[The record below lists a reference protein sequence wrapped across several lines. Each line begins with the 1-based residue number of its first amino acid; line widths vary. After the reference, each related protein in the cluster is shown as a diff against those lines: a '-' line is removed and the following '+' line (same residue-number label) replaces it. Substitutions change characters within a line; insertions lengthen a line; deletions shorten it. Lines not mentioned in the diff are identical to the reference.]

1 MTDNGNEQLN
11 DFGQLY
17 TRYQAG
23 EAIALQLLQGQHGYL
38 SNLTFDPLNGE
49 ALPQRM
55 SHWLNQ
61 WGTEPAQ
68 SLYDRLTHLIDHCM
82 DAINH
87 ILLSPRQ
94 TVVRVHEMTPVYLA
108 QRLDSR
114 SVQWLSRKP
123 GNNMREKLAANPHI
137 LAATRKLSFDTLE
150 NRLLKAFLTRTQNLI
165 LDRKDAG
172 LKLIDEQENLID
184 SIQQTLRQEEF
195 VAIKPWQN
203 MPPNNVLLQDKQ
215 YRKVWRAWQLL
226 QRLEEDCENQQQT
239 FFATGFGLFSELLKQ
254 LASTEGCVLLDQ
266 AWQFKLD
273 CLSVISSLELTE
285 NLAQVEVL
293 AIYLGGDGVKVNNE
307 AVISP
312 RAEFFLS
319 LSAEGQI
326 KIQRRAQSGQLYC
339 WELNFHHHHGVI
351 YVKFTSSTTSHN
363 QDKQPIPAMPADFSS
378 LAARIIDEL
387 LPGERKT
394 RHLLQPATKVSD
406 NFASLMFDGASCKLK
421 LGTDSDGYW
430 IEPLLLDEA
439 GLDSSQSQALLADAK
454 VFSAK
459 ELAKVNE
466 DSKTQQLSIFSDQ
479 LSKLF
484 RAEQQ
489 MHYLVSD
496 HHSEFETSDL
506 RREMSRNFNNASPL
520 PKSIAAAYAA
530 TANNLFKRNDLIMVL
545 SSDYDGIYATP
556 VYYCWGENA
565 GEEYLER
572 HPSIKLSNK
581 GERRLLQDALVKSG
595 LPSHIAVRFIE
606 LYSFRE
612 IVSNKAK
619 IILQDGEH
627 WYRVPAGLKVSNID
641 ISDVLFKE
649 TQKLQKKIEKTYFIS
664 VSVAIKQQKGVKPQQ
679 WLASDPLSG
688 SQQLLQKQ
696 YEQPH
701 KVFWKDHLPQLMARL
716 PIEGIEQ
723 EFYFVDKRTSVKPE
737 RGVAVEIPITIPFT
751 LPSGKEELRFTV
763 YQGVETHRQEFSL
776 LLSLRKPLNTDCSCN
791 LKLTYTYGDE
801 KPYKLRFIPVNTDN
815 TLFNYVD
822 AQWGKK
828 QDDATSRVVA
838 IPAFP
843 ERLPFEALRTY
854 SGNDGPTDIVGWME
868 RNLEELDDIYKFIS
882 YGKSKKRFN
891 FSYGD
896 VDWIPNKDFGFYRAH
911 SDYKNIFVH
920 RSQFER
926 VDVINQKYFSG
937 DVRIKEGDNYSLEN
951 VGVQGVLTEGEL
963 KKLPKKWR
971 FPMLIFSDQTR
982 SFADEEL
989 PKEFAQKGKQAIK
1002 QAQELLNLLKGSN
1015 ENLER
1020 ELVQFLSYNHKLM
1033 PSSAVDNLLKI
1044 ATDKYLLRRE
1054 SNWFKYAF
1062 GDVSQPW
1069 QQQLLTRILEPVD
1082 DSGGT
1087 RAATLEII
1095 SVAMW
1100 RDKTVIH
1107 KLTAEQVTTLT
1118 QRLNEYLLE
1127 AICQLKSQDNDYKW
1141 NSFIL
1146 HLELILALLRTR
1158 ESPKS
1163 DISSLFAYGSS
1174 LTNQLLSTVEKITDK
1189 QGEALADQLRQNP
1202 RVVARVKLSVNKPDS
1217 YYRTPDLLYALKL
1230 YLSGEDG
1237 ADKITIT
1244 ELINR

>member
-1 MTDNGNEQLN
+1 MIDDINEQLN

-17 TRYQAG
+17 SRYQTG
-23 EAIALQLLQGQHGYL
+23 EAIALQLLQGQHRYL

-55 SHWLNQ
+55 SHWLSQ
-61 WGTEPAQ
+61 SVPEPEQ
-68 SLYDRLTHLIDHCM
+68 GLYDRFTHLINHCM
-82 DAINH
+82 DAIGH

-123 GNNMREKLAANPHI
+123 GNNLREKLAANPHI
-137 LAATRKLSFDTLE
+137 LAATRKMSFDTLE

-165 LDRKDAG
+165 LDRQDAG
-172 LKLIDEQENLID
+172 LQLTDGQENLIN

-195 VAIKPWQN
+195 VAIKPWQH

-239 FFATGFGLFSELLKQ
+239 FIATGFGLFSELLKQ
-254 LASTEGCVLLDQ
+254 LASTERCILLDQ

-273 CLSVISSLELTE
+273 YLSVVSSLELTE
-285 NLAQVEVL
+285 KRAQVEVL
-293 AIYLGGDGVKVNNE
+293 AIDIGGDETGAKND
-307 AVISP
+307 AIIKP
-312 RAEFFLS
+312 QAELFFS

-326 KIQRRAQSGQLYC
+326 KIQRRAQSGLLHC
-339 WELNFHHHHGVI
+339 WEFNFQHYSRLI
-351 YVKFTSSTTSHN
+351 NVKVTSSTTSHN

-387 LPGERKT
+387 LTGERKT
-394 RHLLQPATKVSD
+394 RHTLQPVTKVSD
-406 NFASLMFDGASCKLK
+406 NFASLLFDGASCKLK
-421 LGTDSDGYW
+421 IGTDSDGYW

-439 GLDSSQSQALLADAK
+439 GLDSSQSQALRADAK
-454 VFSAK
+454 VFSSK
-459 ELAKVNE
+459 ELAKVNG
-466 DSKTQQLSIFSDQ
+466 DSKTQQLGVFSDQ
-479 LSKLF
+479 LAKQF

-496 HHSEFETSDL
+496 YHSEFETSDL

-572 HPSIKLSNK
+572 HPSIKLSQK
-581 GERRLLQDALVKSG
+581 GERQLLQDALVKSG

-627 WYRVPAGLKVSNID
+627 WYRVPADLKVSNID

-701 KVFWKDHLPQLMARL
+701 KVFWKDHLPQLMTRL
-716 PIEGIEQ
+716 PIKGIEQ

-737 RGVAVEIPITIPFT
+737 RGVAVEIPISTPFT
-751 LPSGKEELRFTV
+751 LPSDKEDLRFTV
-763 YQGVETHRQEFSL
+763 YQGSESHRQEFSL
-776 LLSLRKPLNTDCSCN
+776 LLSLTKPLNTDCSCN

-801 KPYKLRFIPVNTDN
+801 KPYKLRFIPVNADN
-815 TLFNYVD
+815 KPFNYVD
-822 AQWGKK
+822 AQWDKK
-828 QDDATSRVVA
+828 QDDTTNRVVA
-838 IPAFP
+838 IPDFP

-854 SGNDGPTDIVGWME
+854 LGNDGSTDIVGWME
-868 RNLEELDDIYKFIS
+868 RNFEEVDDTYNFIL
-882 YGKSKKRFN
+882 YGNSKKRFN
-891 FSYGD
+891 FSYND
-896 VDWIPNKDFGFYRAH
+896 IEWVDDRNFGYYFLHPSYKSIKTYLSDFN
-911 SDYKNIFVH
+911 DL
-920 RSQFER
+920 
-926 VDVINQKYFSG
+926 DVINENYFSG
-937 DVRIKEGDNYSLEN
+937 SLRTNKHKEF
-951 VGVQGVLTEGEL
+951 VLTDIGAQGDLVLEDL
-963 KKLPKKWR
+963 AKRWR
-971 FPMLIFSDQTR
+971 FPMLIFSEQAR
-982 SFADEEL
+982 SFADAEL
-989 PKEFAQKGKQAIK
+989 PKEFAQKGKQAIE
-1002 QAQELLNLLKGSN
+1002 QAQEMLNVLKGSN
-1015 ENLER
+1015 RILER

-1033 PSSAVDNLLKI
+1033 PTSAADNLLEM

-1054 SNWFKYAF
+1054 SNWFKYAL

-1069 QQQLLTRILEPVD
+1069 QQQLLTQILEPVD

-1127 AICQLKSQDNDYKW
+1127 AIGQLKKQDKHYKW

-1146 HLELILALLRTR
+1146 HLELMLALLRTR
-1158 ESPKS
+1158 ESSKS
-1163 DISSLFAYGSS
+1163 EISSLFAYGSS
-1174 LTNQLLSTVEKITDK
+1174 LTNQLLSTVEKITGE
-1189 QGEALADQLRQNP
+1189 QGEALAYQLQNP
-1202 RVVARVKLSVNKPDS
+1202 KVNARVKLSVNKPDS

-1237 ADKITIT
+1237 ADQITIT
-1244 ELINR
+1244 ELVNT

>member
-1 MTDNGNEQLN
+1 MTDNENEQLN

-17 TRYQAG
+17 SCYQAG
-23 EAIALQLLQGQHGYL
+23 EAIALQLLQGQHRYL

-55 SHWLNQ
+55 SHWLSQ
-61 WGTEPAQ
+61 SVPEPDQ
-68 SLYDRLTHLIDHCM
+68 GLYDRFTHLINHCM
-82 DAINH
+82 DAISH

-137 LAATRKLSFDTLE
+137 LAATRKMSFDTLE
-150 NRLLKAFLTRTQNLI
+150 NRLLKAFLTRTQSLI
-165 LDRKDAG
+165 LDRQDAG
-172 LKLIDEQENLID
+172 LKLTDEQENLID

-195 VAIKPWQN
+195 VAIKSWQH

-239 FFATGFGLFSELLKQ
+239 FIATGFGLFSELLKQ
-254 LASTEGCVLLDQ
+254 LASTERCILLDQ

-273 CLSVISSLELTE
+273 YLSVVSSLELTE
-285 NLAQVEVL
+285 KLAQVEVL
-293 AIYLGGDGVKVNNE
+293 AIDLGGDEVKANNE
-307 AVISP
+307 PVISP
-312 RAEFFLS
+312 QAELFLS

-326 KIQRRAQSGQLYC
+326 KIQRRVQSGQSYC
-339 WELNFHHHHGVI
+339 WELNFQHHNGVI
-351 YVKFTSSTTSHN
+351 NVKVSSSISSHN
-363 QDKQPIPAMPADFSS
+363 HDKQPVPAMPADFSS

-387 LPGERKT
+387 LPGERKS

-406 NFASLMFDGASCKLK
+406 NFASLMFEGASCKLK

-459 ELAKVNE
+459 ELTKVNG
-466 DSKTQQLSIFSDQ
+466 DSKTQQLGVFSDQ
-479 LSKLF
+479 LAKQF
-484 RAEQQ
+484 RADQQ

-506 RREMSRNFNNASPL
+506 RREMSRNFNNAAPL

-545 SSDYDGIYATP
+545 SSDCDGIYATP
-556 VYYCWGENA
+556 VYYCWGDNA

-572 HPSIKLSNK
+572 HPSIKLSQK
-581 GERRLLQDALVKSG
+581 GERQLLQDALVKSG

-606 LYSFRE
+606 LYSYRE

-619 IILQDGEH
+619 MILQDGDH

-649 TQKLQKKIEKTYFIS
+649 AQKLQKKIEKTYFIS

-701 KVFWKDHLPQLMARL
+701 KVFWKDHLPQLMTRL

-737 RGVAVEIPITIPFT
+737 RGVAVEIPISTPFT

-763 YQGVETHRQEFSL
+763 YQGTESHRQEFSL

-815 TLFNYVD
+815 KPFNYID
-822 AQWGKK
+822 AQWDKK
-828 QDDATSRVVA
+828 QDDTTNRVVA

-843 ERLPFEALRTY
+843 ERLPFDALRTY
-854 SGNDGPTDIVGWME
+854 LGIDGSTDIVGWME
-868 RNLEELDDIYKFIS
+868 RNFEELDDIYKFIS

-896 VDWIPNKDFGFYRAH
+896 IDWIPNKDFGFYRAH
-911 SDYKNIFVH
+911 LDYENVFVH
-920 RSQFER
+920 RSQFEGL
-926 VDVINQKYFSG
+926 DIINQRYFSG
-937 DVRIKEGDNYSLEN
+937 DIQIKGGDRYSLEN
-951 VGVQGVLTEGEL
+951 VGVQGELVL
-963 KKLPKKWR
+963 KKLPGRWR
-971 FPMLIFSDQTR
+971 FPMLIFSDQAR
-982 SFADEEL
+982 SFTDTEL
-989 PKEFAQKGKQAIK
+989 PKSFSQKGKQAIE
-1002 QAQELLNLLKGSN
+1002 QAQELLHLLKGSN
-1015 ENLER
+1015 KYLEK
-1020 ELVQFLSYNHKLM
+1020 ELMQFLSYNHKLM
-1033 PSSAVDNLLKI
+1033 PASTVDNLLEMVANKS
-1044 ATDKYLLRRE
+1044 LLRDE
-1054 SNWFKYAF
+1054 SNWFKYAL

-1069 QQQLLTRILEPVD
+1069 QQQLLTQILEPVD

-1100 RDKTVIH
+1100 RDKAVIH
-1107 KLTAEQVTTLT
+1107 QLTAEQVITLAH
-1118 QRLNEYLLE
+1118 RLNNYLLYE
-1127 AICQLKSQDNDYKW
+1127 DSKLTSQEKPLKW

-1146 HLELILALLRTR
+1146 RLELILALLRTR
-1158 ESPKS
+1158 ESS
-1163 DISSLFAYGSS
+1163 ESEISSLFAYGSS
-1174 LTNQLLSTVEKITDK
+1174 LSNQLLSTVEKITGE
-1189 QGEALADQLRQNP
+1189 QGEALAYQLQNP
-1202 RVVARVKLSVNKPDS
+1202 KVNARVKLGVNKPYA

-1237 ADKITIT
+1237 ADQITIT
-1244 ELINR
+1244 ELVNT

>member
-1 MTDNGNEQLN
+1 MIDDINEQLN

-17 TRYQAG
+17 SRYQTG
-23 EAIALQLLQGQHGYL
+23 EAIALQLLQGQHRYL

-55 SHWLNQ
+55 SHWLSQ
-61 WGTEPAQ
+61 SVPEPEQ
-68 SLYDRLTHLIDHCM
+68 GLYDRFTHLINHCM
-82 DAINH
+82 DAIGH

-123 GNNMREKLAANPHI
+123 GNNLREKLAANPHI
-137 LAATRKLSFDTLE
+137 LAATRKMSFDTLE
-150 NRLLKAFLTRTQNLI
+150 NRLLKAFLIRTQGLI
-165 LDRKDAG
+165 LDRQDAG
-172 LKLIDEQENLID
+172 LKLTDEQENLID
-184 SIQQTLRQEEF
+184 SIQKTLRQEEF
-195 VAIKPWQN
+195 VAIKPWQH

-239 FFATGFGLFSELLKQ
+239 FIATGFGLFSELLKQ
-254 LASTEGCVLLDQ
+254 LASTERCILLDQ

-273 CLSVISSLELTE
+273 YLSVVSSLELTE
-285 NLAQVEVL
+285 KLAPVEVL
-293 AIYLGGDGVKVNNE
+293 AIDLGGDEVKANNE
-307 AVISP
+307 PVISP
-312 RAEFFLS
+312 QAELFLS

-326 KIQRRAQSGQLYC
+326 KIQRRVQSGQSYC
-339 WELNFHHHHGVI
+339 WELNFQHHNGVI
-351 YVKFTSSTTSHN
+351 NVKVSSSISSHN
-363 QDKQPIPAMPADFSS
+363 HDKQPVPAMPADFSS

-387 LPGERKT
+387 LPGERKS
-394 RHLLQPATKVSD
+394 RHLLKPATKVSD

-421 LGTDSDGYW
+421 LGTDSDEYW

-459 ELAKVNE
+459 ELTKVNG
-466 DSKTQQLSIFSDQ
+466 DSKTQQLGVFSDQ
-479 LSKLF
+479 LAKQF
-484 RAEQQ
+484 RADQQ

-506 RREMSRNFNNASPL
+506 RREMSRNFNNAAPL

-530 TANNLFKRNDLIMVL
+530 TANNLFKLNDLIMVL
-545 SSDYDGIYATP
+545 SSDCDGIYATP

-572 HPSIKLSNK
+572 HPSIKLSQK
-581 GERRLLQDALVKSG
+581 GERQLLQDALVKSG
-595 LPSHIAVRFIE
+595 LPSDIAVRFIE
-606 LYSFRE
+606 LYSYRE

-619 IILQDGEH
+619 MILQDGDH

-649 TQKLQKKIEKTYFIS
+649 AQKLQKKIEKTYFIS

-701 KVFWKDHLPQLMARL
+701 KVFWKDHLPQLMTRL

-737 RGVAVEIPITIPFT
+737 RGVAVEIPISTPFT

-763 YQGVETHRQEFSL
+763 YQGTESHRQEFSL

-815 TLFNYVD
+815 KPFNYID

-828 QDDATSRVVA
+828 QDDTTNRVVA

-854 SGNDGPTDIVGWME
+854 LGIDGSTDIVGWME
-868 RNLEELDDIYKFIS
+868 RNFEELDDIYKFIS

-911 SDYKNIFVH
+911 LDYENVFVH
-920 RSQFER
+920 RSQFEGL
-926 VDVINQKYFSG
+926 DIINQRYFSG
-937 DVRIKEGDNYSLEN
+937 DIQIKGGDRYSLEN
-951 VGVQGVLTEGEL
+951 VGAQGELVL
-963 KKLPKKWR
+963 KKLPGRWR
-971 FPMLIFSDQTR
+971 FPMLIFSDQAR
-982 SFADEEL
+982 SFTDTEL
-989 PKEFAQKGKQAIK
+989 PKSFSQKGKQAIE
-1002 QAQELLNLLKGSN
+1002 QAQELLHLLKGSN
-1015 ENLER
+1015 KYLEK
-1020 ELVQFLSYNHKLM
+1020 ELMQFLSYNHKLM
-1033 PSSAVDNLLKI
+1033 PASTVDNLLEM
-1044 ATDKYLLRRE
+1044 ATDKYLLRHE
-1054 SNWFKYAF
+1054 SNWFKYAL

-1069 QQQLLTRILEPVD
+1069 QQQLLTQILEPVD

-1107 KLTAEQVTTLT
+1107 KLTAEQVTTVT

-1127 AICQLKSQDNDYKW
+1127 AIGQLKKQDKHYKW

-1158 ESPKS
+1158 ESSKS
-1163 DISSLFAYGSS
+1163 EISSLFAYGSS
-1174 LTNQLLSTVEKITDK
+1174 LSNQLLSTVEKITDK
-1189 QGEALADQLRQNP
+1189 QGEVLANQIRQNP
-1202 RVVARVKLSVNKPDS
+1202 KVVARVKLSVNKPDS

-1237 ADKITIT
+1237 ADQITIT
-1244 ELINR
+1244 ELVNT

>member
-1 MTDNGNEQLN
+1 MVDIVNKQLN

-17 TRYQAG
+17 RSYLEQ
-23 EAIALQLLQGQHGYL
+23 EPVALQLLQGQHRYL

-55 SHWLNQ
+55 SHWLSQ
-61 WGTEPAQ
+61 SVSEPDQ
-68 SLYDRLTHLIDHCM
+68 GLYDRFTHLINHCM
-82 DAINH
+82 GAISH

-137 LAATRKLSFDTLE
+137 LAATRKMTFDTLE
-150 NRLLKAFLTRTQNLI
+150 NRLLKAFLIRTQGLI
-165 LDRKDAG
+165 LDRQDAG
-172 LKLIDEQENLID
+172 LKLADGQENLID

-195 VAIKPWQN
+195 VAIKPWQH

-215 YRKVWRAWQLL
+215 YRKLWRAWQLL
-226 QRLEEDCENQQQT
+226 QRLEEDCENQLQT
-239 FFATGFGLFSELLKQ
+239 FIATGFGLFSELLKQ

-266 AWQFKLD
+266 AWRFKLD
-273 CLSVISSLELTE
+273 YLSVVSSLELTE
-285 NLAQVEVL
+285 KLAQVEVL
-293 AIYLGGDGVKVNNE
+293 AIDLGGDEVKANNE
-307 AVISP
+307 PVISP
-312 RAEFFLS
+312 QAELFLS
-319 LSAEGQI
+319 LPAEGQI
-326 KIQRRAQSGQLYC
+326 KVQRRVQSGLSHC
-339 WELNFHHHHGVI
+339 WELNFQHHNGVI
-351 YVKFTSSTTSHN
+351 NVKVSSSTSRHN
-363 QDKQPIPAMPADFSS
+363 QDEQPVLAMPADFSS

-387 LPGERKT
+387 LPGERKS
-394 RHLLQPATKVSD
+394 RHLLQPATKMSD
-406 NFASLMFDGASCKLK
+406 NFASVMFDGASCKLQ
-421 LGTDSDGYW
+421 LGTDSDGHW

-439 GLDSSQSQALLADAK
+439 GLDSSQSQALLAYAK

-459 ELAKVNE
+459 ELTKVNG
-466 DSKTQQLSIFSDQ
+466 DSKTQQLGVFSDQ
-479 LSKLF
+479 LARQF
-484 RAEQQ
+484 RADQQ

-506 RREMSRNFNNASPL
+506 RREMSRNFNSASPL

-530 TANNLFKRNDLIMVL
+530 TANNLFKRNDVIMVL
-545 SSDYDGIYATP
+545 SSDCYGIYATP

-572 HPSIKLSNK
+572 HPSIKLSQK
-581 GERRLLQDALVKSG
+581 GERQLLQDALVKSG

-606 LYSFRE
+606 LYSYRE

-619 IILQDGEH
+619 MILQDGDH

-649 TQKLQKKIEKTYFIS
+649 AQKLQKKIEKTYFIS

-701 KVFWKDHLPQLMARL
+701 KVFWKDHLPQLMTRL

-737 RGVAVEIPITIPFT
+737 RGVAVEIPISTPFT

-763 YQGVETHRQEFSL
+763 YQGTESHRQEFSL

-815 TLFNYVD
+815 KPFNYID

-828 QDDATSRVVA
+828 QDDTTNRVVA

-843 ERLPFEALRTY
+843 ERMAFEELRSY
-854 SGNDGPTDIVGWME
+854 PGNERITDIVEWVE
-868 RNLEELDDIYKFIS
+868 RNLEQLDDIYQFIMF
-882 YGKSKKRFN
+882 GRGERRFN
-891 FSYGD
+891 FSYLD
-896 VDWIPNKDFGFYRAH
+896 IDWIPNKDFGFYRKH
-911 SDYKNIFVH
+911 TGYENVFVH
-920 RSQFER
+920 RSQFEGLN
-926 VDVINQKYFSG
+926 VINQEYFSG
-937 DVRIKEGDNYSLEN
+937 DLVPKGDNRFSLEN
-951 VGVQGVLTEGEL
+951 IGGQGELTESDL
-963 KKLPKKWR
+963 KKLPGRWR
-971 FPMLIFSDQTR
+971 FPMLTFSDQAR
-982 SFADEEL
+982 SFTDAEL
-989 PKEFAQKGKQAIK
+989 PKSFSQKGKQAIE
-1002 QAQELLNLLKGSN
+1002 QAQELLHLLKGSN
-1015 ENLER
+1015 KDLER

-1033 PSSAVDNLLKI
+1033 PASTVDNLLEM

-1054 SNWFKYAF
+1054 SNWFKYAL

-1069 QQQLLTRILEPVD
+1069 QQQLLTQILEPVD

-1087 RAATLEII
+1087 RAVTLEII

-1100 RDKTVIH
+1100 RDKAVIH
-1107 KLTAEQVTTLT
+1107 QLTAEQVIILT
-1118 QRLNEYLLE
+1118 DRLNDYLLYE
-1127 AICQLKSQDNDYKW
+1127 INKLTKQDKHYKW

-1146 HLELILALLRTR
+1146 RLELILALLRTR
-1158 ESPKS
+1158 ESLQPE
-1163 DISSLFAYGSS
+1163 ISKLFACGSS
-1174 LTNQLLSTVEKITDK
+1174 LSNQLLSTVEKITGE
-1189 QGEALADQLRQNP
+1189 QGEALAYQLQNP
-1202 RVVARVKLSVNKPDS
+1202 KVNARVKLGVNKPDA

-1237 ADKITIT
+1237 ADLITIT
-1244 ELINR
+1244 ELVNSA

>member
-1 MTDNGNEQLN
+1 MVDDINEQLN

-17 TRYQAG
+17 SRYQTG
-23 EAIALQLLQGQHGYL
+23 EAIALQLLQGQHRYL

-55 SHWLNQ
+55 SHWLSQ
-61 WGTEPAQ
+61 SVPEPEQ
-68 SLYDRLTHLIDHCM
+68 GLYDRFTHLINHCM
-82 DAINH
+82 DAIGH

-123 GNNMREKLAANPHI
+123 GNNLREKLAANPHI
-137 LAATRKLSFDTLE
+137 LAATRKMSFDTLE

-165 LDRKDAG
+165 LDRQDAG
-172 LKLIDEQENLID
+172 LQLTDGQENLIN

-195 VAIKPWQN
+195 VAIKPWQH

-239 FFATGFGLFSELLKQ
+239 FIATGFGLFSELLKQ
-254 LASTEGCVLLDQ
+254 LASTERCILLDQ

-273 CLSVISSLELTE
+273 YLSVVSSLELTE
-285 NLAQVEVL
+285 KRAQVEVL
-293 AIYLGGDGVKVNNE
+293 AIDIGGDETGAKND
-307 AVISP
+307 AIIKP
-312 RAEFFLS
+312 QAELFFS

-326 KIQRRAQSGQLYC
+326 KIQRRAQSGQSYC
-339 WELNFHHHHGVI
+339 WELNFQHHNSVI
-351 YVKFTSSTTSHN
+351 NVKVSSSISRHN
-363 QDKQPIPAMPADFSS
+363 HDKQPVPAMPADFSS
-378 LAARIIDEL
+378 LAARMIDEL
-387 LPGERKT
+387 LPGERKS

-459 ELAKVNE
+459 ELTKVNG
-466 DSKTQQLSIFSDQ
+466 DSKTQQLGVFSDQ
-479 LSKLF
+479 LAKQF

-496 HHSEFETSDL
+496 YHSEFETSDL

-572 HPSIKLSNK
+572 HPSIKLSQK
-581 GERRLLQDALVKSG
+581 GERQLLQDELVKSG

-627 WYRVPAGLKVSNID
+627 WYRVPADLKVSNID

-649 TQKLQKKIEKTYFIS
+649 AQKLQKKIEKTYFIS

-701 KVFWKDHLPQLMARL
+701 KVFWKDHLPQLMTRL
-716 PIEGIEQ
+716 PIKGIEQ

-737 RGVAVEIPITIPFT
+737 RGVAVEIPISTPFT
-751 LPSGKEELRFTV
+751 LPSDKEDLRFTV
-763 YQGVETHRQEFSL
+763 YQGSESHRQEFSL
-776 LLSLRKPLNTDCSCN
+776 LLSLTKPLNTDCSCN

-801 KPYKLRFIPVNTDN
+801 KPYKLRFIPVNADN
-815 TLFNYVD
+815 KPFNYVD
-822 AQWGKK
+822 AQWDKK
-828 QDDATSRVVA
+828 QDDTTNRVVA
-838 IPAFP
+838 IPDFP
-843 ERLPFEALRTY
+843 ERLPFEALGTY
-854 SGNDGPTDIVGWME
+854 LGNGGPTDIVGWIE
-868 RNLEELDDIYKFIS
+868 RNLEELDDIYNFIS

-896 VDWIPNKDFGFYRAH
+896 VDWIPNKDFGFYRVH
-911 SDYKNIFVH
+911 LDYENIFVH
-920 RSQFER
+920 HSQFEGL
-926 VDVINQKYFSG
+926 DVINQKCFSG
-937 DVRIKEGDNYSLEN
+937 DIRIKGDDRYSLEN
-951 VGVQGVLTEGEL
+951 VGVQGELTEREL
-963 KKLPKKWR
+963 KSLPTRWR

-982 SFADEEL
+982 SFADAEL
-989 PKEFAQKGKQAIK
+989 PKEFAQKGQQAIV

-1015 ENLER
+1015 KGLER

-1033 PSSAVDNLLKI
+1033 PASAADNLLEM

-1054 SNWFKYAF
+1054 SNWFKYAL

-1069 QQQLLTRILEPVD
+1069 QQQLLTHILEPVD

-1107 KLTAEQVTTLT
+1107 KLTSAQVTTLT
-1118 QRLNEYLLE
+1118 ERLNEYLLE
-1127 AICQLKSQDNDYKW
+1127 AIGQLKKEDKPYKW
-1141 NSFIL
+1141 NSFIM
-1146 HLELILALLRTR
+1146 HLELMLALLRTR
-1158 ESPKS
+1158 ESSKS
-1163 DISSLFAYGSS
+1163 EISSLFAYGSS
-1174 LTNQLLSTVEKITDK
+1174 LTRRLLNTVEKITDK
-1189 QGEALADQLRQNP
+1189 QGEALANQIRQNS

-1237 ADKITIT
+1237 ADQITIT
-1244 ELINR
+1244 ELVNT

>member
-1 MTDNGNEQLN
+1 MTDNENEQLN

-23 EAIALQLLQGQHGYL
+23 EAIALQLLQGQHCYL

-55 SHWLNQ
+55 SHWLSQSVPGPDQ
-61 WGTEPAQ
+61 W
-68 SLYDRLTHLIDHCM
+68 LYDRFTHLINHCM
-82 DAINH
+82 DAIGH

-137 LAATRKLSFDTLE
+137 LAATRKMSFDTLE
-150 NRLLKAFLTRTQNLI
+150 NRLFKAFLTRTQNLI
-165 LDRKDAG
+165 LDRQDAG
-172 LKLIDEQENLID
+172 LKLTDRQENLID

-195 VAIKPWQN
+195 VAIKPWQH

-226 QRLEEDCENQQQT
+226 QRLEEDCENQQQN

-254 LASTEGCVLLDQ
+254 LARTEGCVLLDQ
-266 AWQFKLD
+266 PWQFKID
-273 CLSVISSLELTE
+273 CLSVVSSLELTE
-285 NLAQVEVL
+285 KLAQVEVL
-293 AIYLGGDGVKVNNE
+293 AIDLGGDETGAKND
-307 AVISP
+307 AIIKLQ
-312 RAEFFLS
+312 AELFLS

-326 KIQRRAQSGQLYC
+326 KIQRRAQSGQLHC
-339 WELNFHHHHGVI
+339 WEFNFQHYNGVI
-351 YVKFTSSTTSHN
+351 NVKVTSSTTSHN
-363 QDKQPIPAMPADFSS
+363 QDKQLIPAMPADFSS

-394 RHLLQPATKVSD
+394 RHMLQPATKVSD
-406 NFASLMFDGASCKLK
+406 NFASMMFDGASCKLK

-459 ELAKVNE
+459 ELATVNE
-466 DSKTQQLSIFSDQ
+466 GSKKQQLGVFSDQ
-479 LSKLF
+479 LAKQF
-484 RAEQQ
+484 RAEQK

-530 TANNLFKRNDLIMVL
+530 TANNQFKPNDLIMVL
-545 SSDYDGIYATP
+545 SSDCDGIYATP

-581 GERRLLQDALVKSG
+581 GELQLLQDALVKSG
-595 LPSHIAVRFIE
+595 LPSHIAVRFID
-606 LYSFRE
+606 LYSYRE

-696 YEQPH
+696 YDQPH
-701 KVFWKDHLPQLMARL
+701 KVFWKDHLPQLMTRL

-737 RGVAVEIPITIPFT
+737 RGVAVEIPISTPFT
-751 LPSGKEELRFTV
+751 LPSGKEELRFNV
-763 YQGVETHRQEFSL
+763 YQGTESHRQEFSL

-801 KPYKLRFIPVNTDN
+801 KPYKLRFIPGNTDN
-815 TLFNYVD
+815 KPFNYVD

-828 QDDATSRVVA
+828 QDDATDRVVA

-843 ERLPFEALRTY
+843 ERLPFETLRTY
-854 SGNDGPTDIVGWME
+854 SGNDGSTDIVGWIE

-882 YGKSKKRFN
+882 DGKSKKRFN

-911 SDYKNIFVH
+911 LDYENIFVH
-920 RSQFER
+920 RSQFEGL
-926 VDVINQKYFSG
+926 DIINQRYFSG
-937 DVRIKEGDNYSLEN
+937 DIRIKGDDRYSLEN
-951 VGVQGVLTEGEL
+951 VGVQGELTKEEL
-963 KKLPKKWR
+963 KNLPKKWR

-989 PKEFAQKGKQAIK
+989 PKEFAQKGQQAIE

-1015 ENLER
+1015 KDLER

-1033 PSSAVDNLLKI
+1033 PASAADNLLEM
-1044 ATDKYLLRRE
+1044 ATDKYLLRHE
-1054 SNWFKYAF
+1054 SNWFKYAL

-1069 QQQLLTRILEPVD
+1069 QQQLLTQILEPVD

-1107 KLTAEQVTTLT
+1107 KLTAEQVIMLT

-1127 AICQLKSQDNDYKW
+1127 AIGQLKKQDKHYKW

-1158 ESPKS
+1158 KS
-1163 DISSLFAYGSS
+1163 SKSEISSLFAYGSS

-1189 QGEALADQLRQNP
+1189 QGEVLANQIRQNP
-1202 RVVARVKLSVNKPDS
+1202 KVVARVKLSVNKPDS

-1237 ADKITIT
+1237 ADQITIT
-1244 ELINR
+1244 ELVNT

>member
-1 MTDNGNEQLN
+1 MTDNENEQLN

-17 TRYQAG
+17 ARYQAG
-23 EAIALQLLQGQHGYL
+23 EAIALQLLQGQHRYL

-55 SHWLNQ
+55 SHWLS
-61 WGTEPAQ
+61 Q
-68 SLYDRLTHLIDHCM
+68 SVPGPDEWLYDRFTHLINHCM
-82 DAINH
+82 DAIGH
-87 ILLSPRQ
+87 ILFSPRQ

-137 LAATRKLSFDTLE
+137 LAATRKMSFDTLE
-150 NRLLKAFLTRTQNLI
+150 NRLLKAFLIRTQGLI
-165 LDRKDAG
+165 LDRQDAG
-172 LKLIDEQENLID
+172 LKLTDEQENLID
-184 SIQQTLRQEEF
+184 SIQKTLRQEEF
-195 VAIKPWQN
+195 VAIKPWQH

-273 CLSVISSLELTE
+273 YLSVVSSLELTE
-285 NLAQVEVL
+285 KLAPVEVL
-293 AIYLGGDGVKVNNE
+293 AIDLGGDEVKANNE
-307 AVISP
+307 PVISP
-312 RAEFFLS
+312 QAELFLS

-326 KIQRRAQSGQLYC
+326 KIQRRVQSGQSHC
-339 WELNFHHHHGVI
+339 WELNFQHHNGVI
-351 YVKFTSSTTSHN
+351 NVKVSSSISSHN
-363 QDKQPIPAMPADFSS
+363 HDKQPVPAMPADFSS

-387 LPGERKT
+387 LPGERKS
-394 RHLLQPATKVSD
+394 RHLLKPATKVSD

-421 LGTDSDGYW
+421 LGTDSDEYW

-459 ELAKVNE
+459 ELTKVNG
-466 DSKTQQLSIFSDQ
+466 DSKTQQLGVFSDQ
-479 LSKLF
+479 LAKQF
-484 RAEQQ
+484 RADQQ

-506 RREMSRNFNNASPL
+506 RREMSRNFNNAAPL

-530 TANNLFKRNDLIMVL
+530 TANNLFKLNDLIMVL
-545 SSDYDGIYATP
+545 SSDCDGIYATP

-572 HPSIKLSNK
+572 HPSIKLSQK
-581 GERRLLQDALVKSG
+581 GERQLLQDALVKSG

-606 LYSFRE
+606 LYSYRE

-619 IILQDGEH
+619 MILQDGDH

-649 TQKLQKKIEKTYFIS
+649 AQKLQKKIEKTYFIS

-679 WLASDPLSG
+679 WLASDPLLG

-701 KVFWKDHLPQLMARL
+701 KVFWKDHLPQLMTRL

-737 RGVAVEIPITIPFT
+737 RGVAVEIPISTPFT

-763 YQGVETHRQEFSL
+763 YQGTESHRQEFSL

-815 TLFNYVD
+815 KPFNYID

-828 QDDATSRVVA
+828 QDDTTNRVVA

-843 ERLPFEALRTY
+843 ERLIFEKLY
-854 SGNDGPTDIVGWME
+854 EYVGNESPTDVIEWIE
-868 RNLEELDDIYKFIS
+868 SNLKQLNEIYDFML
-882 YGKSKKRFN
+882 YGKNEKRFS
-891 FSYGD
+891 FSYQD
-896 VDWIPNKDFGFYRAH
+896 IKWIENKDFGFYELH
-911 SDYKNIFVH
+911 PDYNSVFVHKSQFKNIDIKT
-920 RSQFER
+920 E
-926 VDVINQKYFSG
+926 NYFSG
-937 DVRIKEGDNYSLEN
+937 DIFIKEENRFSLSN
-951 VGVQGVLTEGEL
+951 VAPMGELTEYEL
-963 KKLPKKWR
+963 KSLSKKWR
-971 FPMLIFSDQTR
+971 FPMLIFSDQAR
-982 SFADEEL
+982 SFVDEDIPESFAVNGKKAIAQTEEL
-989 PKEFAQKGKQAIK
+989 LAIEGIDK
-1002 QAQELLNLLKGSN
+1002 NLQ
-1015 ENLER
+1015 R

-1033 PSSAVDNLLKI
+1033 PASAADNLLEM
-1044 ATDKYLLRRE
+1044 ATDKNLRDE
-1054 SNWFKYAF
+1054 SNWFKYAL

-1069 QQQLLTRILEPVD
+1069 QQQLLTQILEPVD

-1127 AICQLKSQDNDYKW
+1127 AIGQLKKQDKHYKW

-1146 HLELILALLRTR
+1146 HLELMLALLRTR
-1158 ESPKS
+1158 ESSKS
-1163 DISSLFAYGSS
+1163 EISSLFAYGSS
-1174 LTNQLLSTVEKITDK
+1174 LTNQLLSTVEKITGE
-1189 QGEALADQLRQNP
+1189 QGEALAYQLQNP
-1202 RVVARVKLSVNKPDS
+1202 KVNARVKLSVNKPDS

-1237 ADKITIT
+1237 ADQITIT
-1244 ELINR
+1244 ELVNT